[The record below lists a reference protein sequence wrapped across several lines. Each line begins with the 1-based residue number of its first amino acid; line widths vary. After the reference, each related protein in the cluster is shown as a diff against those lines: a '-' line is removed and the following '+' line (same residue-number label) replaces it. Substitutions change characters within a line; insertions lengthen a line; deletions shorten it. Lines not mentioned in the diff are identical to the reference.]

1 MCIWWRSCE
10 CTADKE
16 YRWKWSSQL
25 WINCNCLSYF
35 ITVRGS
41 LSLAYTDAKPAIWL
55 ANQTDYQPQPSSS
68 ADNTRK
74 FVDYSWQ
81 NVFCVCVCVLLCF
94 VLFCFSSIEMV
105 LQARIGVPDQRK
117 WGSYNR
123 AGRMI
128 GEPRRLLSTRLTLM
142 PHFSGF
148 LISRRLWTM
157 PEDVFPAQRRWS
169 NWQSEQSCTT
179 GVTGWN
185 NSVQEPVH
193 WGRVS
198 SILHIS
204 ERGGSEGLS
213 KLPRIFD
220 YFVATYPWTLF
231 AISRC
236 KSTQVLQTRTCIRP
250 CEGWPNGFASRLA
263 SRKFY
268 VYTVDLWS
276 NCVDLHWVAKRWK
289 ACIDLRINLSLT
301 KVNASPRR
309 WVDKRNVSWTWVDNF
324 RRLASVFGQG
334 FSND

>member
-1 MCIWWRSCE
+1 M
-10 CTADKE
+10 T
-16 YRWKWSSQL
+16 
-25 WINCNCLSYF
+25 
-35 ITVRGS
+35 
-41 LSLAYTDAKPAIWL
+41 
-55 ANQTDYQPQPSSS
+55 
-68 ADNTRK
+68 
-74 FVDYSWQ
+74 
-81 NVFCVCVCVLLCF
+81 
-94 VLFCFSSIEMV
+94 
-105 LQARIGVPDQRK
+105 GVPR
-117 WGSYNR
+117 
-123 AGRMI
+123 
-128 GEPRRLLSTRLTLM
+128 RLTLM

-148 LISRRLWTM
+148 LISRRLWTV
-157 PEDVFPAQRRWS
+157 PEDVFPAQRWWS
-169 NWQSEQSCTT
+169 NWKSEQSCTT

-198 SILHIS
+198 SILQIS

-231 AISRC
+231 AISRWPSELASRC

-250 CEGWPNGFASRLA
+250 CEGWPTDSQVGSQVVK

-276 NCVDLHWVAKRWK
+276 TCVDLHWVAKRWK
-289 ACIDLRINLSLT
+289 VCIDLRINLSST